1 MAVTVAQLAAYLGIE
16 SRDSDQTLELQTFLD
31 AAHATVEKRAPG
43 APLAV
48 RNLAVI
54 RLSAYQHDQ
63 PYAARGQSFANAF
76 SNSGAGSTLGEWID
90 RRLADPDAVAATPL
104 VVAVSTFTGY
114 AGWIASG
121 DTADGADFA
130 AGISFENAMWT
141 QPVGGPGHIFFAV
154 PASQGYPDDVTAFL
168 ETGHGGAFSQQAD
181 AVTFLGAS
189 FIVGVRPGRGA
200 TFLAQRL
207 QTSVTATPGYLVRS
221 LSR

>member
-16 SRDSDQTLELQTFLD
+16 SRDSSQTEELQTFLD
-31 AAHATVEKRAPG
+31 AATATVEKRAPG

-63 PYAARGQSFANAF
+63 PFAARGQSFANAF
-76 SNSGAGSTLGEWID
+76 VNSGAGLALGEWID
-90 RRLADPDAVAATPL
+90 RRLADPDTVDLTPI
-104 VVAVSTFTGY
+104 VGPVSTFTGY

-121 DTADGADFA
+121 SVADAADFA
-130 AGISFENAMWT
+130 AGIAFENAMWV
-141 QPVGGPGHIFFAV
+141 QPVGGPAHLFFAV
-154 PASQGYPDDVTAFL
+154 PASQGYPVDVTATH

-189 FIVGVRPGRGA
+189 FIVGVSEQV
-200 TFLAQRL
+200 LADRVAGTL
-207 QTSVTATPGYLVRS
+207 FGLVYV
-221 LSR
+221 